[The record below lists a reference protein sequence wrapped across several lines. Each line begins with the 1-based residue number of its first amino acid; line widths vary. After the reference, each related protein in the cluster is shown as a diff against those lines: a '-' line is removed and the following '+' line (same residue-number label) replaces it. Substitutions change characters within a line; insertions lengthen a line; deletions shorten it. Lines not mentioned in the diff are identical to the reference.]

1 MIFDMLN
8 RLKSVV
14 YLPGDFVCK
23 KVSNMALFFFF
34 SFFTVH
40 VLCYWL
46 AKTFQNL
53 SIWPYMKVV
62 LVKVTSNSHHERAFY
77 LSAF

>member
-34 SFFTVH
+34 SFFYCACAL
-40 VLCYWL
+40 VLACKNILKPQYM
-46 AKTFQNL
+46 AIYEGCL
-53 SIWPYMKVV
+53 SKGRIKQPP
-62 LVKVTSNSHHERAFY
+62 
-77 LSAF
+77 